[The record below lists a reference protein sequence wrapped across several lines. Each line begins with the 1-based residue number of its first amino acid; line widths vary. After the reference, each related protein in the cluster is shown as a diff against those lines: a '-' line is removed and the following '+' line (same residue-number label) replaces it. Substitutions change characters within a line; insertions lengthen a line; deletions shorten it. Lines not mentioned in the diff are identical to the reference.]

1 MNDPFCL
8 ACLGRLGRLF
18 ILASLFVLP
27 AWASMAQTTV
37 TFFEDG
43 TNWTVNQ
50 AGLSSANIN
59 DNVFY
64 GTDGNG
70 GEAVT
75 AWYNNPVSINGF
87 NSSFTYQDVGGAPG
101 LNADG
106 ASFDLQESGPTYLGP
121 DGSNLAISGL
131 GPSANWE
138 IDLYSGNGIGII
150 YHTNGTTYGYQPT
163 GTVNVSSGDPINF
176 TIVYAAGGSVQET
189 LLDTLTEDSYTTNYN
204 IGDIAALLGS
214 SMAYIG
220 FSSADGG
227 AASVQTVSNF
237 DFQSVTNASAM
248 AVVTNSPP
256 TGAQGTVAT
265 FQGRVIP
272 DGSFAP
278 TVTIYYGPSN
288 GGTNAANWASS
299 VTLGLETGHFSRT
312 VSGLLPETTYYYTAK
327 AVNSAGTSWAAPSMS
342 FIEPAILLPQV
353 TNAAATAIGSTLAT
367 LNGQILSTGGGPT
380 SVILFFG
387 QTNGGENAAA
397 WAQKVSLGTQ
407 TGAFSQTVA
416 LLAAT
421 AYFFT
426 AEASNGAG
434 VTWAAPPLSFTTSNR
449 MTPISLTG
457 FNRDIVIPS
466 NAVGPPYSSYAVEY
480 NPYERTCFYQQGLP
494 GTAYG
499 LPATGQFSS
508 VIDGTIFQFQPYTTN
523 NALVMS
529 IETAITNGTLELI
542 QPATFASLAILANSA
557 NAESTST
564 GALTLNFA
572 DGTTYSTNFDA
583 ADWLNNGDFALQGVD
598 QINID
603 YGATDGGPT
612 NPRFY
617 QTTINVAAVLGA
629 SNKPIASLTFGEAL
643 QVGATAVYAVSGYLL
658 ASNTFTLAVVT
669 NLPAT
674 EIQPSTATLNGQ
686 VVTNG
691 GFVPTITF
699 YYGTADGGTN
709 ASSWANSITVGE
721 ENASF
726 SQAIT
731 NLSPNTAYY
740 YTIKAVNF
748 AGAFWA
754 SSPLRFTTPTVT
766 PAHVVNAAA
775 SAIGATV
782 ATLNGQMLSTGGAP
796 TSVTLY
802 YGPAD
807 GGTNTAAW
815 ASNFNLGP
823 QSGVFAQTIES
834 LASNTTYFFTSR
846 AVNSAGT
853 SWATPSGSFT
863 TLASNPV
870 STLTAVLTYHNDNTR
885 MGVNSNETILT
896 LTKVNTNSFGKLF
909 SCTVDGYVY
918 AQPLIMTN
926 VNILGKGTHNVVYV
940 ATEHDS
946 VFAFDADDN
955 SGISSSPLWQTSFL
969 GPGIT
974 TVPAYDVG
982 TGDVTPEVGI
992 TSTPVI
998 DPVTGTIYTEVKTLE
1013 GGTNYVH
1020 RLHALDITTGL
1031 ERTNFGSPVVIQCTN
1046 YLGAGSGD
1054 NDGEN
1059 PPHVLWNPLRLHC
1072 RPALSLLNG
1081 QIYLSFASHGDISPF
1096 HGWFFGY
1103 NATNM
1108 GQTPSVFNA
1117 TPNGFAGGFWDGGGG
1132 PTVDAQGNLYLQTG
1146 NGLFDQTA
1154 NVTTTNNYAMSIIK
1168 LATTNGLTM
1177 VDFFAPSDAVS
1188 LSGGDED
1195 LGSAAPIILPDSAGS
1210 TAHPHLIVGGG
1221 KTSALYL
1228 VDRDKM
1234 GRWNSTTDQVVQEFN
1249 GSFGGDRDTTPAF
1262 FNNALYVFDSNGRIG
1277 AYSITNAV
1285 FNTTPV
1291 ESPDGYDNKG
1301 GPTVCISANGTS
1313 NAIAWAL
1320 YTDGAYNSM
1329 TPCVLRAYNATN
1341 LTEELY
1347 TSDQLP
1353 SRDSAGDGVK
1363 FTAPTIANGKV
1374 YVGAQYS
1381 LTVYGLATTFVASP
1395 VITPDGGVFTNSV
1408 MVTLSDSTAGASI
1421 YYTLDGSTPTTNST
1435 LYTAPFDLT
1444 DSAAV
1449 TAAAFKPGAVAS
1461 GTVTASFIN
1470 SSAVGTGTGLLG
1482 AYWANTTSAQFIA
1495 PGFNE
1500 TPTLVRVDPT
1510 IDFNWN
1516 ASQPATNV
1524 GPDVYVVQW
1533 TGAVEPQFSET
1544 YTFSTMTD
1552 DGVMLFVDGQ
1562 PLVNEWVDQGPT
1574 TWSGS
1579 INLVAQQRYNITMD
1593 YYQNGGGAVAYLYWS
1608 SPSQGPMTIIP
1619 ESQLYPVTNPPP
1631 SVTLTTPTNGTVL
1644 TAAAS
1649 VSLTADAAA
1658 QYNTLSGVSFYIGS
1672 TLLGTVSNA
1681 PYSLTTTGLGAGS
1694 YALTAVAVDGSGLA
1708 ATSAVV
1714 NITVNPATGQPYG
1727 LTNYPPAPAFYN
1739 MPTVFTGPLPTLLS
1753 QTGVFSNTP
1762 NMVPAATLIPYAPNV
1777 QLFSDN
1783 AQKVRYF
1790 SIPNSGPP
1798 YTSTEQISY
1807 APTFSWSFPSGT
1819 VFVKTFELQTNDSD
1833 PDALLRL
1840 ETRLLVR
1847 DTNGG
1852 VYGVTYKWRSDYSDA
1867 DLLTNSL
1874 TEPIFIQTAEGG
1886 YTNLWYYPS
1895 PSDCLQCHTAPAN
1908 YVLGVNA
1915 RQLNRTLTYSN
1926 GVTDNQLRALNRIG
1940 LLYPALNESGITNI
1954 EALSALT
1961 NTAASYQQR
1970 ARSYLDAN
1978 CAQCHLQPGGSGPT
1992 FDARYDIPLTNQNI
2006 IGVPAVKGNLGYD
2019 NVAIITPDDVLAL
2032 QHLGPHERG
2041 QPAHSNAAAGA
2052 QSD

>member
-1 MNDPFCL
+1 
-8 ACLGRLGRLF
+8 
-18 ILASLFVLP
+18 
-27 AWASMAQTTV
+27 MAQSIV
-37 TFFEDG
+37 TFFNDG
-43 TNWTVNQ
+43 ANWTVNR
-50 AGLSSANIN
+50 AGLSSASI
-59 DNVFY
+59 DSNVFY
-64 GTDGNG
+64 GTDGNV

-75 AWYNNPVSINGF
+75 AWYDNPVSIDGF
-87 NSSFTYQDVGGAPG
+87 NASFIYQDVGGTPG
-101 LNADG
+101 ANADG
-106 ASFDLQESGPTYLGP
+106 VSFDLQESGPTYLGS
-121 DGSNLAISGL
+121 DGGNLAINGL
-131 GPSANWE
+131 APSADWE
-138 IDLYSGNGIGII
+138 INLYSPHGIGIT
-150 YHTNGTTYGYQPT
+150 YHTNGAPYGYQPT
-163 GTVNVSSGDPINF
+163 GPVNVSSGDPINF
-176 TIVYAAGGSVQET
+176 TIAYAPGGAVQES
-189 LLDTLTEDSYTTNYN
+189 LLDTVTQESYVTNYN
-204 IGDIAALLGS
+204 IGDITALLGS
-214 SMAYIG
+214 DVAYIG

-227 AASVQTVSNF
+227 VASVQTVSNF
-237 DFQSVTNASAM
+237 NFQSVTNPSAR
-248 AVVTNSPP
+248 AVVTNLPA
-256 TGAQGTVAT
+256 TGLLGTAATLQG
-265 FQGRVIP
+265 QVIP
-272 DGSFAP
+272 NGSFAP
-278 TVTIYYGPSN
+278 TITLYYGPSDD
-288 GGTNAANWASS
+288 GTNAGSWAGS
-299 VTLGLETGHFSRT
+299 VTLGLEIGTFSQT

-327 AVNSAGTSWAAPSMS
+327 AVNSAGASWASPSTS
-342 FIEPAILLPQV
+342 FTTPAIMLAEV
-353 TNAAATAIGSTLAT
+353 TNAPATEVGSTLAT

-421 AYFFT
+421 TYFFT

-434 VTWAAPPLSFTTSNR
+434 VSWAAPPLSFTTSNS
-449 MTPISLTG
+449 MTPIPLTG

-480 NPYERTCFYQQGLP
+480 NPGEGTCFYQQGLP
-494 GTAYG
+494 GTSYG

-508 VIDGTIFQFQPYTTN
+508 MVDGTIFQFQPYTTN

-529 IETAITNGTLELI
+529 TETAITNGTLDLI
-542 QPATFASLAILANSA
+542 HPATFASVAILANSA
-557 NAESTST
+557 NATPTSA

-572 DGTTYSTNFDA
+572 DGTSYSTDFNA
-583 ADWLNNGDFALQGVD
+583 ADWFGNGNFALQGVD
-598 QINID
+598 RIVIEN
-603 YGATDGGPT
+603 GATDGGPT
-612 NPRFY
+612 DPRFY
-617 QTTINVAAVLGA
+617 QTTINVAAFLGA
-629 SNKPIASLTFGEAL
+629 NNKPIASLTFGEAAD
-643 QVGATAVYAVSGYLL
+643 VGATAVYAVSGYLI

-674 EIQPSTATLNGQ
+674 DVQPTTATLNGQ

-691 GFVPTITF
+691 GFAPTITF
-699 YYGTADGGTN
+699 YYGPTDGGTN
-709 ASSWANSITVGE
+709 ASGWADSVTLGVETTG
-721 ENASF
+721 F
-726 SQAIT
+726 SLALT
-731 NLSPNTAYY
+731 NLTPDTTYY
-740 YTIKAVNF
+740 FTTKAVNF
-748 AGAFWA
+748 AGTSWA
-754 SSPLRFTTPTVT
+754 SRSLSFATTTVT
-766 PAHVVNAAA
+766 PPQLANAAA

-782 ATLNGQMLSTGGAP
+782 ATLNGQVLSTGGAP

-853 SWATPSGSFT
+853 SWATPSDNFT

-896 LTKVNTNSFGKLF
+896 LTNVNTNSFGKLF
-909 SCTVDGYVY
+909 SCAVDGYVY
-918 AQPLIMTN
+918 AQPLVMTN
-926 VNILGKGTHNVVYV
+926 VIIFGRGTHNVVYV

-946 VFAFDADDN
+946 VYAFDADDN
-955 SGISSSPLWQTSFL
+955 SGIDSSPFWKTSFL
-969 GPGIT
+969 ASNVT
-974 TVPAYDVG
+974 TVPSGDVG
-982 TGDVTPEVGI
+982 TSDITPEIGI

-998 DPVTGTIYTEVKTLE
+998 DPVSGTIYAEVKTLE
-1013 GGTNYVH
+1013 NGSTYVH

-1031 ERTNFGSPVVIQCTN
+1031 ERTNFGSPVIIQCTN
-1046 YLGAGSGD
+1046 YLGAGTGD

-1072 RPALSLLNG
+1072 RPALTLLNG
-1081 QIYLSFASHGDISPF
+1081 QIYLSFASHGDTTPY
-1096 HGWFFGY
+1096 HGWFMGY
-1103 NATNM
+1103 SATNLAR
-1108 GQTPSVFNA
+1108 TPSVYNA
-1117 TPNGFAGGFWDGGGG
+1117 TPNGGLGGFWDGGGG
-1132 PTVDAQGNLYLQTG
+1132 PTVDAEGNMYLQTG
-1146 NGLFDQTA
+1146 NGDFDQITA
-1154 NVTTTNNYAMSIIK
+1154 VTTSNNYAMSIIK
-1168 LATTNGLTM
+1168 LATTNGLTF
-1177 VDFFAPSDAVS
+1177 VDFFAPSDAQS

-1195 LGSAAPIILPDSAGS
+1195 LGSAAPMILPDSAGS
-1210 TAHPHLIVGGG
+1210 AAHPHLIVGGG
-1221 KTSALYL
+1221 KTSPLYL
-1228 VDRDKM
+1228 VDRDNM
-1234 GRWNSTTDQVVQEFN
+1234 GRWNATIDQVVQEFN
-1249 GSFGGDRDTTPAF
+1249 GSYGGDRDTSPAF
-1262 FNNALYVFDSNGRIG
+1262 FGHALYVFDSNGRIG
-1277 AYSITNAV
+1277 AYTISNAV

-1291 ESPDGYDNKG
+1291 ETPDGYANKG
-1301 GPTVCISANGTS
+1301 GATACVSANGAS
-1313 NAIAWAL
+1313 NAIVWAL
-1320 YTDGAYNSM
+1320 ANDGADNP
-1329 TPCVLRAYNATN
+1329 TDPCILRAYNATN
-1341 LTEELY
+1341 LTQELY

-1435 LYTAPFDLT
+1435 LYTGPFELT

-1449 TAAAFKPGAVAS
+1449 TADAFKPGAVAS

-1714 NITVNPATGQPYG
+1714 NITVNPGTGQPYG

-1753 QTGVFSNTP
+1753 LTGVFSNTP

-1852 VYGVTYKWRSDYSDA
+1852 VYGVTYKWRADYSDA

-1908 YVLGVNA
+1908 YVLGLNA

-1978 CAQCHLQPGGSGPT
+1978 CAQCHLQPGGSGRPST
-1992 FDARYDIPLTNQNI
+1992 
-2006 IGVPAVKGNLGYD
+2006 PA
-2019 NVAIITPDDVLAL
+2019 TTCP
-2032 QHLGPHERG
+2032 
-2041 QPAHSNAAAGA
+2041 
-2052 QSD
+2052 